1 MVRKPGKPENP
12 ERPEPPEPAPVTK
25 AKTLGEALDE
35 MGFVAPDPPRRI
47 TLRRLGPARRLTR
60 WRKPEEQ
67 E

>member
-1 MVRKPGKPENP
+1 MNVAGKPENP
-12 ERPEPPEPAPVTK
+12 IRSEPPEPAPVTK

-35 MGFVAPDPPRRI
+35 MGFKPLDPPRRV
-47 TLRRLGPARRLTR
+47 TLRRLGPVRRLTR